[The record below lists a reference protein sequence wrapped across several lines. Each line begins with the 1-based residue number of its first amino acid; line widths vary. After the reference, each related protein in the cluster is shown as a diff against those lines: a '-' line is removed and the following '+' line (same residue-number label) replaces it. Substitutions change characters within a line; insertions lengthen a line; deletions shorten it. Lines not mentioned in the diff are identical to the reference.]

1 MLIKVN
7 LPTIFQNIGKL
18 VLVVYQM
25 IFNRSKNKYNLDKNV
40 KALDALISL
49 GS

>member
-1 MLIKVN
+1 MLIKGLFFKTLVN
-7 LPTIFQNIGKL
+7 WYLC
-18 VLVVYQM
+18 YQM